1 MKYRI
6 IGISAAAVLMVLTAV
21 LLKLDSTNPKN
32 RIHQHLTARQPDA
45 GCDCDGSELCTH
57 LPLVIIDTEGQE
69 IPGENI
75 EESIVPETGEYNEFT
90 LGPDG
95 SSTIPCSI
103 KVMDS
108 SVSNNH
114 PSDEAELESYG
125 RIRIRGNTSRLF
137 DKKGYLLTT
146 TKEDYQTSQDLQML
160 GMSSHHEWALHGP
173 FMDKSLI
180 RNYMWYN
187 ISGEI
192 MDYAPNV
199 RFCEVILNGEYL
211 GLYVMV
217 ETITN
222 GEGGRLNMTLPDN
235 DYQTQIS
242 YAIRLDRG
250 SSNPIKNVDTFTTY
264 AYRNRHVLEIV
275 YPGAGGLSTERV
287 DFITN
292 DFSNFEKS
300 LYSYDYDTEPYAYWN
315 YADMDS
321 FAEYF
326 ILNEFICNY
335 EVGARSTYIYKDLKG
350 KFKMCMWDLN
360 TVCGNMVADTTMH
373 FEMQYLTWFYMLCKD
388 EKFVDR
394 IIDRY
399 RELRQTYLSD
409 EYLLGYIDDVI
420 EYLGPAIDRNFEVW
434 GYTFEEYLPLI
445 PEERNPEDYEEAVN
459 QMKDFI
465 VERGAWMDENIEIL
479 KQYCHESKVKK
490 FNH

>member
-21 LLKLDSTNPKN
+21 LLKLDSANPKN

-69 IPGENI
+69 IPGEDTQIDDKYGEAIYTVAEDGRSVIDANI
-75 EESIVPETGEYNEFT
+75 SIIDNQ
-90 LGPDG
+90 DR
-95 SSTIPCSI
+95 
-103 KVMDS
+103 
-108 SVSNNH
+108 NNH
-114 PSDEAELESYG
+114 PSDAAAVETISE
-125 RIRIRGNTSRLF
+125 IRLRGHSSRHF
-137 DKKGYLLTT
+137 DKGQYLLNFVD
-146 TKEDYQTSQDLQML
+146 ENGDGRQLEVM
-160 GMSSHHEWALHGP
+160 GMSAHSDWALYGP

-235 DYQTQIS
+235 DYQTHIS

-264 AYRNRHVLEIV
+264 AYRNQHVLDIV

-292 DFSNFEKS
+292 DFSSFEKS

-360 TVCGNMVADTTMH
+360 TVCGNMVVDTTMH

-434 GYTFEEYLPLI
+434 GYTFEEYLPLK